1 MKATLIALLL
11 FVNTA
16 VFAEV
21 LPSTHFKSVQAFVN
35 EMVQTHGFNKSELQF
50 IFSKIQLT
58 KVNKSMQKK
67 TSTGTRSTEK
77 MSWEK
82 YRSIF
87 VTEGRIDKGVI
98 FWQNNKQALEN
109 AESKYGVPSAI
120 IVAILGIET
129 NYGKVQGKYPTL
141 KTLIGKAFGT
151 SSRRSF
157 YRKELESF
165 LLLARENTLPPLA
178 IKGSSAGAL
187 GYAQFIPSSYRYY
200 AVDFDN
206 DFRVDLFN
214 NTHDAIGSIANYL
227 AEHDWQKD
235 AEIAK
240 VTELDKT
247 QQSFIQEKISKPIK
261 DAQYWRELGLEIDS
275 TINDDAKLAFIR
287 LHDDQSMQTWLT
299 FWNFYAI
306 TRYNHDNHYAM
317 AVYQLSEQLK
327 QTFTSTI

>member
-1 MKATLIALLL
+1 MKVAFIALIL
-11 FVNTA
+11 FINTTA
-16 VFAEV
+16 LADV
-21 LPSTHFKSVQAFVN
+21 LPSTHFKSVQAFIS
-35 EMVQTHGFNKSELQF
+35 EMVQNHDFNKSELQF
-50 IFSKIQLT
+50 IFSKIQLK
-58 KVNKSMQKK
+58 KVDKSTQKK
-67 TSTGTRSTEK
+67 TTHTRSAEK
-77 MSWEK
+77 ISWEK

-87 VTEGRIDKGVI
+87 VTEGRINSGVI
-98 FWQNNKQALEN
+98 FWQNNKKTLEN

-120 IVAILGIET
+120 IVAILGVET

-157 YRKELESF
+157 YRGELESF

-214 NTHDAIGSIANYL
+214 NTQDAIGSIANYL
-227 AEHDWQKD
+227 AKHNWQKD
-235 AEIAK
+235 GKIVEI
-240 VTELDKT
+240 VELDEA
-247 QQSFIQEKISKPIK
+247 QQSLAQTKITKPTQS
-261 DAQYWRELGLEIDS
+261 AQYWREQGLNISS
-275 TINDDAKLAFIR
+275 TINDVAKLALIR
-287 LHDDQSMQTWLT
+287 MRGDQSNQTWLT

-306 TRYNHDNHYAM
+306 TRYNHDNRYAM
-317 AVYQLSEQLK
+317 TVHQLSERLK
-327 QTFTSTI
+327 QAFTSTI

>member
-1 MKATLIALLL
+1 MKTTLIALLL
-11 FVNTA
+11 FISTT
-16 VFAEV
+16 VFSDI
-21 LPSTHFKSVQAFVN
+21 LPSTHFKSVQTFIN
-35 EMVQTHGFNKSELQF
+35 EMAQDHGFNKSELQF
-50 IFSKIQLT
+50 IFSKIKLK
-58 KVNKSMQKK
+58 KVDKSTQNKATTPTQSP
-67 TSTGTRSTEK
+67 GK

-87 VTEGRIDKGVI
+87 VTEGRIDSGVI
-98 FWQNNKQALEN
+98 FWQNNKKTLAN

-151 SSRRSF
+151 SSRRNF

-214 NTHDAIGSIANYL
+214 NKHDAIGSIANYL
-227 AEHDWQKD
+227 AQHNWQKSGKI
-235 AEIAK
+235 AEVI
-240 VTELDKT
+240 ELDKT
-247 QQSFIQEKISKPIK
+247 QQALAQAKISKPSK
-261 DAQYWRELGLEIDS
+261 NAQYWRELGLEIDS
-275 TINDDAKLAFIR
+275 KINDDTKLAFIR

-306 TRYNHDNHYAM
+306 TRYNHDNRYAM
-317 AVYQLSEQLK
+317 TVYQLSEQLK
-327 QTFTSTI
+327 QAFTSTI

>member
-1 MKATLIALLL
+1 MKAVFIALLL
-11 FVNTA
+11 FINTT
-16 VFAEV
+16 VFAEI
-21 LPSTHFKSVQAFVN
+21 LPSTHFKSVQVFIN
-35 EMVQTHGFNKSELQF
+35 EMVQIHGFNKSELQF
-50 IFSKIQLT
+50 IFSKIQLK
-58 KVNKSMQKK
+58 KVDKGTQKK
-67 TSTGTRSTEK
+67 STTTTRIAEK
-77 MSWEK
+77 MSWKK
-82 YRSIF
+82 YQSIF
-87 VTEGRIDKGVI
+87 VTKDRIDSGVI
-98 FWQNNKQALEN
+98 FWQNNKQTLSN
-109 AESKYGVPSAI
+109 AEKKYGVPSAI

-141 KTLIGKAFGT
+141 KTLIGKVFGA
-151 SSRRSF
+151 SSRRNF

-227 AEHDWQKD
+227 AQHDWQKD
-235 AEIAK
+235 GEIAEVIK
-240 VTELDKT
+240 LDKT
-247 QQSFIQEKISKPIK
+247 QQSLAQAKISKPTK
-261 DAQYWRELGLEIDS
+261 NAQYWRELGLDIDN
-275 TINDDAKLAFIR
+275 TISDDAKLAFIR

-306 TRYNHDNHYAM
+306 TRYNHDNRYAM
-317 AVYQLSEQLK
+317 TVYQLSAQLK
-327 QTFTSTI
+327 QAFTSTI

>member
-1 MKATLIALLL
+1 MKAL
-11 FVNTA
+11 FVALFLFINTI
-16 VFAEV
+16 VFADI
-21 LPSTHFKSVQAFVN
+21 LPATHFKPVQTFIN

-50 IFSKIQLT
+50 IFSKIKL
-58 KVNKSMQKK
+58 KKGDKK
-67 TSTGTRSTEK
+67 TQEKSTAPSRNTEK

-87 VTEGRIDKGVI
+87 VTKGRIDSGVI
-98 FWQNNKQALEN
+98 FWKNNKKTLEN
-109 AESKYGVPSAI
+109 AENKYGVPSAI

-129 NYGKVQGKYPTL
+129 NYGNVQGKYPTL

-151 SSRRSF
+151 SSRRNF

-187 GYAQFIPSSYRYY
+187 GYAQFISSSYRYY

-214 NTHDAIGSIANYL
+214 STHDAIGSIANYL
-227 AEHDWQKD
+227 AQHDWQKD
-235 AEIAK
+235 AKIAK
-240 VTELDKT
+240 AIELDKT
-247 QQSFIQEKISKPIK
+247 QQPLAQEKISKPIK
-261 DAQYWRELGLEIDS
+261 NAQYWRELGLEIDGAIS
-275 TINDDAKLAFIR
+275 DDTKLAFIR

>member
-1 MKATLIALLL
+1 MKAILVALFL
-11 FVNTA
+11 FINTT
-16 VFAEV
+16 VFAEI
-21 LPSTHFKSVQAFVN
+21 LPSTHFKSVQTFIN
-35 EMVQTHGFNKSELQF
+35 EMVQDHGFNQSELQF
-50 IFSKIQLT
+50 IFSKIQLK
-58 KVNKSMQKK
+58 KVDKSTQIKS
-67 TSTGTRSTEK
+67 STLDGAEK
-77 MSWEK
+77 MSWDK

-87 VTEGRIDKGVI
+87 VTEDRIDNGVI
-98 FWQNNKQALEN
+98 FWQDNKKTLAN

-120 IVAILGIET
+120 IVAILGVET
-129 NYGKVQGKYPTL
+129 NYGKLQGKHLTL
-141 KTLIGKAFGT
+141 KTLIGKTFGT
-151 SSRRSF
+151 SSRRNF

-214 NTHDAIGSIANYL
+214 NTNDAIGSIANYL
-227 AEHDWQKD
+227 AQHNWQKNGAI
-235 AEIAK
+235 AEVI
-240 VTELDKT
+240 ELDKT
-247 QQSFIQEKISKPIK
+247 QQLLAQAKISKPSK
-261 DAQYWRELGLEIDS
+261 SAQYWRELGLEIDS
-275 TINDDAKLAFIR
+275 TINNNTKLAFIR